1 MAGAL
6 RHFMVVLLAA
16 AQVVLGSSATG
27 AVCLGAWR
35 SGDGSGR
42 DAAGD
47 LSAGADPAGWVVE
60 AGCSHAADG
69 AAGPAPVQPHGEHE
83 DECPCIDVGAPV
95 GRAYDGRGGWD
106 VVRGWAATA
115 LMPAPAWAS
124 GCVVAARQAVSR
136 AARPPGPEPGLRTT
150 RLLI

>member
-6 RHFMVVLLAA
+6 RHFMVVLLSV

-27 AVCLGAWR
+27 AVCLGAWG
-35 SGDGSGR
+35 SGDGPKD
-42 DAAGD
+42 DAAGR
-47 LSAGADPAGWVVE
+47 AVE

-95 GRAYDGRGGWD
+95 GRAYDGRGGSD